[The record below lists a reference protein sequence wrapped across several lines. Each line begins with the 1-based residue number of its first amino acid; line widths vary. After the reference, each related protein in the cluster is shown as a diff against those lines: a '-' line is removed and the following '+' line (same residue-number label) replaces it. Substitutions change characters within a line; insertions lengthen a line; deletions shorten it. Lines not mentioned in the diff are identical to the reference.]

1 MLNWMASIHGHH
13 IHHEIE
19 GGLCGYP
26 RMYCIG
32 THGDV
37 LITNE
42 KKKAVLN
49 ELESNYKNKAFIE
62 LVKETLIIDNTT
74 SDKKN
79 VKIQISLS
87 YIELFL
93 SSHMKS
99 SLSGLQLAGFSFV
112 K

>member
-1 MLNWMASIHGHH
+1 MLNWMANIHGHH
-13 IHHEIE
+13 IRREIE

-49 ELESNYKNKAFIE
+49 ELESNYKNRAFIE

-74 SDKKN
+74 SDKKKCEDPN
-79 VKIQISLS
+79 LIKLHRTICQFTYKKLIVGTPVS
-87 YIELFL
+87 
-93 SSHMKS
+93 
-99 SLSGLQLAGFSFV
+99 
-112 K
+112 